1 MAEIAALQRFVK
13 DNERDLS
20 GSSGDGGIV
29 NRRRNEAT
37 MELEKKSEELA
48 KNLEAKEK
56 EFQVCVGIPFLRKII
71 HRLSS
76 ACGRGFVCFV
86 FGLCTMARSKTKH
99 TKILPHADK
108 RRCR

>member
-20 GSSGDGGIV
+20 GSSCGDGGIV

-48 KNLEAKEK
+48 KNLEAKER
-56 EFQVCVGIPFLRKII
+56 EFQVCVAISFLRKII
-71 HRLSS
+71 ISS
-76 ACGRGFVCFV
+76 DF
-86 FGLCTMARSKTKH
+86 LH
-99 TKILPHADK
+99 
-108 RRCR
+108 

>member
-20 GSSGDGGIV
+20 GSSGGGSIV

-48 KNLEAKEK
+48 KNLEAKER
-56 EFQVCVGIPFLRKII
+56 EFQVCVAINFLRKII
-71 HRLSS
+71 ISS
-76 ACGRGFVCFV
+76 DF
-86 FGLCTMARSKTKH
+86 LH
-99 TKILPHADK
+99 
-108 RRCR
+108 